1 MTAERFET
9 FPFTEGSST
18 DVPAAGYAGGLRA
31 IAETAQRMA
40 GLRARWLNPPERV
53 EEPAPGH
60 PKRPPACDEAANA
73 LKDRT
78 LANLCNERLSDAHAA

>member
-1 MTAERFET
+1 MTAGRFET
-9 FPFTEGSST
+9 LPFAEGLSP
-18 DVPAAGYAGGLRA
+18 DVPAGGPRA

-60 PKRPPACDEAANA
+60 PKRRPACDEAANA